1 MEPSKKKG
9 GGSDSLPPDAE
20 DDLMDAAG
28 DDLMDAAENALA
40 ADLLYSGLIAADV
53 MIGDVITIRASTTI
67 AEVSELFQIHNIN
80 GAPVVDDDG
89 MLIGIVTEDDIV
101 VGGMGLSD
109 EELDGLDDE
118 PAASEP
124 AAETKSDP
132 GPAKGDESKVEVRHV
147 GEIMTPRPIAVEE
160 NTPIE
165 ELCNLMWNLKI
176 HRIPIVSKG
185 RVRGIVSTID
195 ICRLVAQGQARIVP
209 VD

>member
-1 MEPSKKKG
+1 MDAGKKKG
-9 GGSDSLPPDAE
+9 GGSDSLPPDE
-20 DDLMDAAG
+20 QDDAME
-28 DDLMDAAENALA
+28 AAENALA
-40 ADLLYSGLIAADV
+40 ADLLYSGLTAGDV

-67 AEVSELFQIHNIN
+67 EEVAELFQIHNIN

-89 MLIGIVTEDDIV
+89 LLIGIVTEDDIV

-118 PAASEP
+118 STDSEP
-124 AAETKSDP
+124 AADKEGEA
-132 GPAKGDESKVEVRHV
+132 GPDEAPESKVEVRHV

-160 NTPIE
+160 DTPIE

-185 RVRGIVSTID
+185 KVRGIVSTID
-195 ICRLVAQGQARIVP
+195 LCRLVVEGRARFVP

>member
-1 MEPSKKKG
+1 MAPKKKKG
-9 GGSDSLPPDAE
+9 GGRDSLPPDAE
-20 DDLMDAAG
+20 DDLMDAA
-28 DDLMDAAENALA
+28 ESALA
-40 ADLLYSGLIAADV
+40 ADLLYSGLAAADV

-89 MLIGIVTEDDIV
+89 ILIGIVTEDDIV

-109 EELDGLDDE
+109 EELDGLEDE

-124 AAETKSDP
+124 AADTKSDA

-147 GEIMTPRPIAVEE
+147 AEIMTPRPIAVEE

-195 ICRLVAQGQARIVP
+195 ICRMVAQGQARIVP